1 MPEIQM
7 LGLLE
12 SDVLSSI
19 EVPYL
24 PNKSNAEISPRSI
37 GQEKQLP
44 CSKSDADQFDMDIFS
59 LKTNYGSPVVAK
71 PPTALPS
78 RLSEKRNRALT
89 GSGSI
94 TTIEE
99 SPKRIIKELPDE
111 TPAGSMLTPATATG
125 VSTSPS
131 QASIHSVRS
140 TLSKLSNTPATSNQT
155 KSILG
160 SKLTS
165 SWLFSPF
172 RSGPSEPQTTQMSA
186 SASSGTGSA
195 DGATPPKPASTLSS
209 VSEPAV
215 QPVAIKTVPT
225 KTVLSRTFEEETV
238 LPNRPQFRRSPVN
251 TPPSDDKRRGAANI
265 LGQSYSSSSPRS
277 WSNPF
282 QPEISAPYVQE
293 SLARRWEHLL
303 PEATHKHDIKWRA
316 LITLP
321 CLPLTVEHLPTSA
334 ELESYYENNNYNFI
348 VDPKDMHSFLVRPPH
363 VKGSAE
369 EIRQT
374 WALFVMRGMAAV
386 RIAQGFQFILR
397 RSGSKPS
404 QINEERSGGL
414 RRSKFSAIEERGPN
428 AVGPADVLKTPLEP
442 VYLSMANEI
451 HKISYT
457 GDAIQ
462 VRRFVRKLLPVRMM
476 KYECFVWPK
485 YGGGFFPNSFV
496 FPAFLLIAVDVRRV
510 HFPSNSIF
518 IVWIGKLRLE
528 QARYVG
534 WGV

>member
-12 SDVLSSI
+12 SDVLASI

-24 PNKSNAEISPRSI
+24 APKPNTEVSPRTI
-37 GQEKQLP
+37 DQEKQVPL
-44 CSKSDADQFDMDIFS
+44 SKSDADQFDMDIFS
-59 LKTNYGSPVVAK
+59 LKTDYGAPDVAK

-78 RLSEKRNRALT
+78 RLSEKRNRAVT

-99 SPKRIIKELPDE
+99 SPKRIIKELPE
-111 TPAGSMLTPATATG
+111 EPSAGSMLTPATATG

-140 TLSKLSNTPATSNQT
+140 TLSKLSNSAAASNQP

-165 SWLFSPF
+165 SWLFSQF
-172 RSGPSEPQTTQMSA
+172 RSGPSEPQTTQLSA
-186 SASSGTGSA
+186 SASSGTGPTG
-195 DGATPPKPASTLSS
+195 GATPPKPASTVL
-209 VSEPAV
+209 EPAV
-215 QPVAIKTVPT
+215 QPVAIKTAPT

-238 LPNRPQFRRSPVN
+238 LPSRPQFRRSPVN
-251 TPPSDDKRRGAANI
+251 TPPSDDKRRSAVNI

-303 PEATHKHDIKWRA
+303 PEDTHKHDIKWRA
-316 LITLP
+316 LITPP
-321 CLPLTVEHLPTSA
+321 CLPLSVEHLPTNA
-334 ELESYYENNNYNFI
+334 ELESYYENNNYNFV
-348 VDPKDMHSFLVRPPH
+348 VDPKEMHSFLVRPRH
-363 VKGSAE
+363 AKGSTE
-369 EIRQT
+369 EIRQS
-374 WALFVMRGMAAV
+374 WALAAMRGMAAV

-397 RSGSKPS
+397 RSGSKLS
-404 QINEERSGGL
+404 QVNEERSGGL
-414 RRSKFSAIEERGPN
+414 RRSKFSAIEDRGPT
-428 AVGPADVLKTPLEP
+428 AVGPADVLKTPWEP
-442 VYLSMANEI
+442 VYLRMANEI

-457 GDAIQ
+457 GDAVQ
-462 VRRFVRKLLPVRMM
+462 VRRYVRRLLPARTM

-485 YGGGFFPNSFV
+485 YGSKSSLILFV
-496 FPAFLLIAVDVRRV
+496 FSF
-510 HFPSNSIF
+510 F
-518 IVWIGKLRLE
+518 
-528 QARYVG
+528 
-534 WGV
+534 